1 MSLLGQS
8 FVDPEKERTLMYKE
22 GRRVKSNTAIARLW
36 ISNQQTVLLV
46 INILSSLQQVLSN
59 CIITAL
65 FLKQS
70 PPLK

>member
-1 MSLLGQS
+1 MNGVVWGKLEMHPSLKQCADILILS
-8 FVDPEKERTLMYKE
+8 
-22 GRRVKSNTAIARLW
+22 RLW